1 MPISSNIERFQL
13 KLTPKAKE
21 AFAQMSR
28 TAQER
33 LESDQAKVNFLLIP
47 FDLIEEFPS
56 D

>member
-1 MPISSNIERFQL
+1 MPIASNIERFQL
-13 KLTPKAKE
+13 KLNSKAKE
-21 AFAQMSR
+21 AFTQISR

-33 LESDQAKVNFLLIP
+33 LESDQVKVNFLMIR